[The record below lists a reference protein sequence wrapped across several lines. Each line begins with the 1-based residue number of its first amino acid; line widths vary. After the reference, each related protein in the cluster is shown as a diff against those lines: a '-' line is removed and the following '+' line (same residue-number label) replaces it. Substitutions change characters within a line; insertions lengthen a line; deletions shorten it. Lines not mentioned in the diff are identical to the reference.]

1 MHPEVSIIIVTY
13 RNQETIVPCLTS
25 IRQQVTLPYEV
36 IVVDNS
42 PDNLTALQVR
52 DFMKTD
58 PRFPI
63 TFLEAGQN
71 TGFAKGCNFGAA
83 RARGNYFMFLNP
95 DTFLKNDAARLLAD
109 FLKSRPTAGVVGPMI
124 LDPAGRVVRTCRN
137 FPTVARIILDAS
149 GLDRFIGA
157 YVLSRFSHDRPRR
170 VEQVIGACF
179 FLHRRTFMNLKGF
192 DERFFMYLE
201 EVDFCNRLIDSGAE
215 IWFRPEAR
223 VIHWA
228 EVSTRHAESV
238 AQMILALRHSRSLYF
253 EKHFARIHQP
263 LLNAVNRLE
272 GLGRG
277 LAFYYLYLC
286 RGQTQYLEKA
296 RGYFNVLLC

>member
-1 MHPEVSIIIVTY
+1 MRPEVSIITVAY
-13 RNQETIVPCLTS
+13 RNEETIVPCLTS

-36 IVVDNS
+36 IAVDNS
-42 PDNLTALQVR
+42 PDNLTALKVR
-52 DFMKTD
+52 DFMKRD

-63 TFLEAGQN
+63 TFLKAGQN
-71 TGFAKGCNFGAA
+71 TGFAKGCNSGAA
-83 RARGNYFMFLNP
+83 RARGDYFMFLNP
-95 DTFLKNDAARLLAD
+95 DTILKNDAARLLTD

-137 FPTVARIILDAS
+137 LPTVARIILDVT

-157 YVLSRFSHDRPRR
+157 YVLARFPHDRPRR

-179 FLHRRTFMNLKGF
+179 FLHRHTFMNLGGF
-192 DERFFMYLE
+192 DERFFMYFE
-201 EVDFCNRLIDSGAE
+201 EVDFCKRLIDSGAE

-223 VIHWA
+223 VMHRA
-228 EVSTRHAESV
+228 EVSTRREESG
-238 AQMILALRHSRSLYF
+238 ALMIQALRHSRSLYF
-253 EKHFARIHQP
+253 EKHFGRTHQL
-263 LLNAVNRLE
+263 LLNTVNRLE

-286 RGQTQYLEKA
+286 RGQTQYLAKA